1 MDIRC
6 KLNWTFHYSNSH
18 NEIENNAEKS
28 GYWIIS
34 GLLFCFWLSLLVSDV
49 AFLAA
54 AAAAEVSD
62 QCAAA
67 AAAPSSAQKVLRS
80 SHKAIN

>member
-6 KLNWTFHYSNSH
+6 KLNWTFHHSHSH
-18 NEIENNAEKS
+18 NEVENNAEKS

-54 AAAAEVSD
+54 AAEVSD
-62 QCAAA
+62 QSAA

-80 SHKAIN
+80 AHKAIN